1 MTPAAPACVPP
12 RQIYSVCLQRLD
24 LGGPI
29 LETYAWPTHAW
40 VVDKDELHAGKYA
53 LAVVRTRTWR
63 CLRCGETWS
72 VSGEPAPGH
81 FG

>member
-1 MTPAAPACVPP
+1 MTPTLPACAPP
-12 RQIYSVCLQRLD
+12 RQTYSVCLQSLD

-29 LETYAWPTHAW
+29 LDTHAWPTHAW
-40 VVDKDELHAGKYA
+40 IVDSDEFDAGKHTP
-53 LAVVRTRTWR
+53 VVRTRTYR